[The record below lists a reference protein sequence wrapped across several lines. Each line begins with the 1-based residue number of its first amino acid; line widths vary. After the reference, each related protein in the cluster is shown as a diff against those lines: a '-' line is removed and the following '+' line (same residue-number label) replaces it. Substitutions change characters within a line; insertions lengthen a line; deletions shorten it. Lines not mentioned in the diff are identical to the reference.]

1 MLLVDIKVW
10 LFYCRSVLVDDDVA
24 VIFVSVC
31 YNHLWQAY
39 VTKILWIVK
48 NNWLKIH
55 ERIYFSETRHTSIM
69 SSNLNTNS
77 FLLYSLI
84 SFQMFKK
91 INFFKSVN
99 ILLALGSLPIFFCA
113 QWAVWITVEKWSITI
128 VLLRDVYI
136 ISTDNNI
143 LGTFYFSS
151 IIIFFFCSFIIR
163 FYSIQFLVLFS
174 NFFPLIF
181 YIIQSVNSRIKNW
194 HVL

>member
-99 ILLALGSLPIFFCA
+99 ILLALGSLPIFFLCPMGCLDHS
-113 QWAVWITVEKWSITI
+113 WKMI
-128 VLLRDVYI
+128 
-136 ISTDNNI
+136 DNNCI
-143 LGTFYFSS
+143 IERCLYYFY
-151 IIIFFFCSFIIR
+151 
-163 FYSIQFLVLFS
+163 
-174 NFFPLIF
+174 
-181 YIIQSVNSRIKNW
+181 W
-194 HVL
+194 